1 MDRFANNNEFDRDV
15 IMERMYEISSKL
27 KEESEK
33 SDEKYDAEREKQLI
47 YAQFIQGLKLNTL
60 QSRWNYNF

>member
-33 SDEKYDAEREKQLI
+33 SDEEYDAEREKQLI

-60 QSRWNYNF
+60 HSRWNYNF